1 MPACL
6 PVDSLSPALLLPSF
20 FTHSRFHCSFILSV
34 CLVCSAAGEWLRP
47 HLLAGLRL
55 LMGGDGR
62 TLWTR
67 PFTLSLLYRASR
79 DGRTNEAF
87 HARCDGKGPTLTAL
101 RSANGC
107 VFGGFAAVSWAS
119 ANDEYVKAPGSWLFS
134 LVGVRGS
141 RPLRMDLVDAN
152 HAKAVYHS
160 SDYGPAFGIGGGDLR
175 VKWSDCSGSLYS
187 NPNGSSYRLVR

>member
-1 MPACL
+1 
-6 PVDSLSPALLLPSF
+6 
-20 FTHSRFHCSFILSV
+20 
-34 CLVCSAAGEWLRP
+34 
-47 HLLAGLRL
+47 
-55 LMGGDGR
+55 MGGDGR

-79 DGRTNEAF
+79 DGHNATAF

-119 ANDEYVKAPGSWLFS
+119 GNGSYVKAPGSWLFS

-141 RPLRMDLVDAN
+141 RPLRMDLADAN
-152 HAKAVYHS
+152 HANAVYHFS
-160 SDYGPAFGIGGGDLR
+160 GLGPVFGAGVDLC
-175 VKWSDCSGSLYS
+175 VEWPSWHYS
-187 NPNGSSYRLVR
+187 NPKGTSYRMVR